1 MPVLSEPSQDP
12 QLWPASRRQALVQE
26 LARGR
31 DTLAGLA
38 HRHGL
43 AVPTL
48 LQWWDGAGSGGE
60 TLLMPGV
67 GPLQSRAS
75 GPS

>member
-1 MPVLSEPSQDP
+1 MPVLSEQSQDP
-12 QLWPASRRQALVQE
+12 YPWPASRRLALVQE
-26 LARGR
+26 LARGQ

-43 AVPTL
+43 PVSTL
-48 LQWWDGAGSGGE
+48 LQWWHEAGDGRE

>member
-43 AVPTL
+43 PVATL
-48 LQWWDGAGSGGE
+48 LQWWNEAGGGRE

-67 GPLQSRAS
+67 GPMQSRAS